1 MSKNFVLI
9 IYLLCAV
16 ALAAQPDT
24 LTIGFGEYHGV
35 MVSASSSHNYPP
47 ETTLKQDGYLPNL
60 NASSRFL
67 GQATLGY
74 NMEDLQE
81 VSEMGIEDW
90 IDSQF
95 VKPIP
100 FSLKNKVKDY
110 HNFVKTA
117 TNTPAA
123 GQIYR
128 MWSYAWWQY
137 HMASADVLR
146 QRVAMALSEL
156 FVVSDKS
163 AFGGNS
169 YALSSYYDVMLNNA
183 FTNYRDLMED
193 VTFHPAMGVYL
204 TFLNNPKSNP
214 ATNQFPD
221 ENYARELMQ
230 LFTIGTSKLN
240 MDGSYVLGTN
250 GQPIQTYNNT
260 DIAEFAKV
268 FTGLSWAD
276 RTTFNR
282 SAANDTSYTLPMIM
296 FNSSHETGVKNLLNG
311 FVVPNRVPTDG
322 IADIQDAISNL
333 FNHSNTPPF
342 VAKFLIQ
349 RLVTSNP
356 SPDYIERVANVFVNN
371 GQGVRGD
378 MKAIIKAILLDPE
391 AKSCKSGN
399 DVEYGALRE
408 PFVRYVQINKA
419 FDASTASGNY
429 RNDMDYVYRFVQQ
442 KPLTSPSVFNF
453 FQQEYQP
460 IGPIE
465 EADLVGPEFQ
475 ITNAQTIM
483 GYVNSLYRFVIQEN
497 VADEYDLYTNEDDAT
512 YANEVSTID
521 LNDEVLLTDNNK
533 LHILLDRLNLLL
545 AQGRLTA
552 SSLAIIKNVVTELPN
567 GTATEKRDRVR
578 LAIYL
583 IMSSPEYL
591 INR

>member
-1 MSKNFVLI
+1 
-9 IYLLCAV
+9 
-16 ALAAQPDT
+16 
-24 LTIGFGEYHGV
+24 
-35 MVSASSSHNYPP
+35 
-47 ETTLKQDGYLPNL
+47 
-60 NASSRFL
+60 
-67 GQATLGY
+67 
-74 NMEDLQE
+74 
-81 VSEMGIEDW
+81 
-90 IDSQF
+90 
-95 VKPIP
+95 
-100 FSLKNKVKDY
+100 
-110 HNFVKTA
+110 
-117 TNTPAA
+117 
-123 GQIYR
+123 
-128 MWSYAWWQY
+128 
-137 HMASADVLR
+137 
-146 QRVAMALSEL
+146 
-156 FVVSDKS
+156 
-163 AFGGNS
+163 
-169 YALSSYYDVMLNNA
+169 MLNNA

-342 VAKFLIQ
+342 VARFLIQ

>member
-1 MSKNFVLI
+1 MLWLFGSIF
-9 IYLLCAV
+9 AS
-16 ALAAQPDT
+16 AQPDT
-24 LTIGFGEYHGV
+24 ITIGFGEYQGV
-35 MVSASSSHNYPP
+35 AVSASNSQIYSP

-60 NASSRFL
+60 NAASRFL
-67 GQATLGY
+67 GQSTLGY
-74 NMEDLQE
+74 NMEDITE
-81 VSEMGIEDW
+81 VTQLGIEDW

-95 VKPIP
+95 VKPVA
-100 FSLKNKVKDY
+100 FSLKNKVKEY

-117 TNTPAA
+117 TNNPAA

-137 HMASADVLR
+137 HMASPDALR
-146 QRVAMALSEL
+146 QRVALALSEL
-156 FVVSDKS
+156 FVISDKS
-163 AFGGNS
+163 LFGANS
-169 YALSSYYDVMLNNA
+169 YALSSYYDVLLNNA

-204 TFLNNPKSNP
+204 TYLNNPKSNP
-214 ATNQFPD
+214 AANQFPD

-230 LFTIGTSKLN
+230 LFTIGTVKLN
-240 MDGSYVLGTN
+240 MDGSQVLNAN
-250 GQPIQTYNNT
+250 GVPVATYNNT

-296 FNSSHETGVKNLLNG
+296 FNTSHETGAKYLLNG

-322 IADIQDAISNL
+322 IADIQDAITNL

-342 VAKFLIQ
+342 VARFLIQ

-356 SPDYIERVANVFVNN
+356 TPGYIQRVANVFVNN

-391 AKSCKSGN
+391 AKACKNGEN
-399 DVEYGALRE
+399 EAYGSLRE
-408 PFVRYVQINKA
+408 PFFRYVQINKA
-419 FDASTASGNY
+419 FDASTLSGNY

-465 EADLVGPEFQ
+465 EANLVAPEFQ

-512 YANEVSTID
+512 YANQVSTID

-545 AQGRLTA
+545 AQGRLSA
-552 SSLAIIKNVVTELPN
+552 GSLNIIKNVVMELPN
-567 GTATEKRDRVR
+567 GTTTEKRDRAK